1 MSLSIGSI
9 AFDTI
14 ENVHGRRERIVGG
27 SLTYYAYA
35 ASLFEKPKLV
45 GVIGEDFPENII
57 EEMGERG
64 IDVRGIKKERGK
76 TFFWEG
82 KYSDDFLERETI
94 TTELNVFE
102 HFNPKIPGFY
112 KSEKNVFLANIA
124 PSLQKKVMEQLSDD
138 KFYVMDT
145 MNLWINVDREGLED
159 VIKKVDGII
168 LNDEEARML
177 TGKFYIYDA
186 AKALKNYGISFAL
199 IKKGENGSMLYFND
213 EFIVIPPYPIETV
226 IDPTGAGD
234 SYGGAFMG
242 FLEEAGNINL
252 KTLKKAM
259 VYGTIVSSFT
269 IEDFGVERL
278 RNLKR
283 EGVEQRVN
291 EYMEMLNFSV

>member
-1 MSLSIGSI
+1 MSLSVGSI

-35 ASLFEKPKLV
+35 ASLFENPKLV
-45 GVIGEDFPENII
+45 GVVGEDFPEGII
-57 EEMGERG
+57 EEMKNRG
-64 IDVRGIKKERGK
+64 IDVRGIERVRGK

-82 KYSDDFLERETI
+82 RYSDDFLERETI
-94 TTELNVFE
+94 KTELNVFE
-102 HFNPKIPGFY
+102 NFDPIIPEIY
-112 KSEKNVFLANIA
+112 RKEKNIFLANIA
-124 PSLQKKVMEQLSDD
+124 PSLQRKVMEQLGKD

-145 MNLWINVDREGLED
+145 MNLWINVDKSGLESI
-159 VIKKVDGII
+159 IKDVDGII

-177 TGKFYIYDA
+177 TGKSYIYDA
-186 AKALKNYGISFAL
+186 AKSLKNYGISFAL
-199 IKKGENGSMLYFND
+199 IKKGENGSMLFFED

-242 FLEEAGNINL
+242 YLEQIGKIN
-252 KTLKKAM
+252 KQTLKRAM

-278 RNLKR
+278 RKLKR
-283 EGVEQRVN
+283 EDVEKRLE
-291 EYMEMLNFSV
+291 EYIEMLNFSV

>member
-1 MSLSIGSI
+1 MSLSIGSL

-45 GVIGEDFPENII
+45 GVIGEDFPEAII
-57 EEMGERG
+57 NEMKERG
-64 IDVRGIKKERGK
+64 IDVRGIEKEEGK

-102 HFNPKIPGFY
+102 HFDPKIPDFY
-112 KSEKNVFLANIA
+112 KGERNVFLANIA
-124 PSLQKKVMEQLSDD
+124 PSLQKKVMEQLGED

-145 MNLWINVDREGLED
+145 MNLWINIDRAGLED
-159 VIKKVDGII
+159 VIRKVDGII

-177 TGKFYIYDA
+177 TEKSYIYDA

-199 IKKGENGSMLYFND
+199 IKKGENGSMLYYDNKFV
-213 EFIVIPPYPIETV
+213 VIPPYPIETV

-242 FLEEAGNINL
+242 FLEEAGNIDL

-283 EGVEQRVN
+283 EDVEQRLG